1 MGKTK
6 IEWCDSSWNPV
17 TGCLHDCPYC
27 YARGI
32 SHRFGGKDTWNGRYD
47 SDGSPIFDKQMQETR
62 ELHDLS
68 GAYGLTDDRGNTK
81 AAPYPYGF
89 DPTFHRYRLG
99 EMARK
104 TKPRTI
110 FVGSMTDLFGGWV
123 PSDWIADVMDACL
136 AAPQHRY
143 LFLTKNPERYLELE
157 GEGLLPNRDNFW
169 YGTTAAMGGS
179 PIYWSDKHNTFVSME
194 PILEPFIYP
203 PDPAALKVDWI
214 ILGAETGN
222 RKDKVIPERSWIES
236 VVQFCKD
243 TNTPLFMKNS
253 LIPIWGN
260 DIITEFP
267 WET

>member
-1 MGKTK
+1 MENTK

-32 SHRFGGKDTWNGRYD
+32 ARRFGANDCGDTSLHVLNKPFRYED
-47 SDGSPIFDKQMQETR
+47 IDCETGATVYGPIV
-62 ELHDLS
+62 
-68 GAYGLTDDRGNTK
+68 
-81 AAPYPYGF
+81 PYPNGF
-89 DPTFHRYRLG
+89 APTFHRYRLG
-99 EMARK
+99 EPAQK

-110 FVGSMTDLFGGWV
+110 FVGSMTDLFGAWV
-123 PSDWIADVMDACL
+123 PESWIVDVFKACL

-143 LFLTKNPERYLELE
+143 LFLTKNPERYLELD
-157 GEGLLPNRDNFW
+157 GEGLLPDQDNFW

-179 PIYWSDKHNTFVSME
+179 PIYWSDKRKTFVSME

-222 RKDKVIPERSWIES
+222 RKDKVIPERSWIEPI
-236 VVQFCKD
+236 VQFGKD
-243 TNTPLFMKNS
+243 TKTPVFMKNS
-253 LIPIWGN
+253 LKPIWGD

-267 WET
+267 WQ